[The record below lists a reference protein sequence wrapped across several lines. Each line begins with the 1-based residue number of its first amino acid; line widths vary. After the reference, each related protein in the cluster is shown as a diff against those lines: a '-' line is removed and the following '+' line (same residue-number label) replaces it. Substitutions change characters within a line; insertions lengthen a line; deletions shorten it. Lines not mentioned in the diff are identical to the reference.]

1 MDDKLEFVIDDMIL
15 SKEQMDELFGLTPM
29 GSDGRANDEYE
40 SLHDYMVDDMV
51 LTKDQWDHLK
61 ESQQEFVNEDREYLL
76 DDMILTKDQMD
87 QLFMPRSIKSRNG
100 VKDLNLLWP
109 NKTVPVWI
117 NRDFSEWN

>member
-1 MDDKLEFVIDDMIL
+1 MDDKLEFVIDDMVL

-29 GSDGRANDEYE
+29 GSDGRPYEEYE
-40 SLHDYMVDDMV
+40 SLSDYMVDDML

-61 ESQQEFVNEDREYLL
+61 ESQQDFVDEDREYLL
-76 DDMILTKDQMD
+76 DDMVLTKDQMD
-87 QLFMPRSIKSRNG
+87 HLFMPQSIKSRNG

-117 NRDFSEWN
+117 SRDFSEWN